1 MAYEI
6 ETVSDGDS
14 RVSIVKFKNQ
24 QNATSDAPPT
34 TRKMSKDPFSG
45 IYSDSIL
52 EPPYD
57 LFFLSTLPERSNILG
72 QCIEAMETNIDGAGF
87 TLEPTKTNI
96 PDDAGE
102 YSAEAMEEQDK
113 IIDFFSFCNPD
124 MPYTHLCRLTRRDRE
139 ATGNAYWE
147 VLRNLKG
154 EICGLEIVESHTMR
168 LCRMDDE
175 FVEYKTVG
183 PAVNEKNRPPF
194 VRKRFRKFVQIKDGK
209 KVYFKELND
218 PRQIDAE
225 TGKVVKVGPTGE
237 ADDGKKH
244 IWATEILH
252 FPVPSTTSPYGIP
265 RWIGN
270 LLSVLG
276 SRQSEEVN
284 AEYFD
289 NNTVPP
295 LALLVSGKLGDK
307 TVERITSYIEDNL
320 KGAKGWGKML
330 VIEAS
335 PTGAQLPG
343 MPQPRADLHFEHL
356 ADAQV
361 KDGLFL
367 EYDRG
372 NREKIRSSFR
382 LPPLFVGLSDDYTR
396 ATALE
401 SKRVAEAQVFGPER
415 DYMDFVINNKILPG
429 IGAGKNWKYKSLS
442 PTMDDSES
450 LTAMIKIFAECGMTI
465 RECRELMSEILNRKL
480 HSREEKGAEWLDVPM
495 AVYLEQMRA
504 GMQADEEAKAIEK
517 TARVL
522 TAVREKIYDE
532 EGDLE

>member
-1 MAYEI
+1 MAVI
-6 ETVSDGDS
+6 ETVADGDS
-14 RVSIVKFKNQ
+14 RVSIIKFDNQ
-24 QNATSDAPPT
+24 KNATGTEPPT
-34 TRKMSKDPFSG
+34 TRKMSKDPFTG
-45 IYSDSIL
+45 AYGDNIL

-87 TLEPTKTNI
+87 SLEATETNM
-96 PDDAGE
+96 PNDAGE
-102 YSAEAMEEQDK
+102 YSVEAIAEKNK
-113 IIDFFSFCNPD
+113 IIDFFSFCNTD
-124 MPYTHLCRLTRRDRE
+124 IPYTHLCRLTRRDRE

-154 EICGLEIVESHTMR
+154 EICGLDIVESHTMR
-168 LCRMDDE
+168 LCRMDEE
-175 FVEYKTVG
+175 FVEYNTVG
-183 PAVNEKNRPPF
+183 PAIDEKNRPAF
-194 VRKRFRKFVQIKDGK
+194 VRKRFRKYVQIKDGK
-209 KVYFKELND
+209 KVFFKELND
-218 PRQIDAE
+218 PRFIDARTGDVIKTDE
-225 TGKVVKVGPTGE
+225 KGNAADGKV
-237 ADDGKKH
+237 H

-252 FPVPSTTSPYGIP
+252 FPISSTTSPYGIP
-265 RWIGN
+265 RWVGN

-295 LALLVSGKLGDK
+295 LALLVSGKLGEN
-307 TVERITSYIEDNL
+307 TVERITTYIEENL
-320 KGAKGWGKML
+320 KGKKGWGKML

-335 PTGAQLPG
+335 PSGTQLPG
-343 MPQPRADLHFEHL
+343 MPQSRADLHFEHL
-356 ADAQV
+356 ADAQL

-450 LTAMIKIFAECGMTI
+450 LTDMIKIFAECGMTI
-465 RECRELMSEILNRKL
+465 RECRDIMSEILNRKL
-480 HSREEKGAEWLDVPM
+480 HSREERGAEWLDVPM
-495 AVYLEQMRA
+495 AVYLEKTRA
-504 GMQADEEAKAIEK
+504 GVQADEEARAIEK